1 MRRILILFGVF
12 ILFSCQNKTDQL
24 PYLGNHTEGVVNG
37 KMQIK
42 KYFTIPDFK
51 FRNQDSIVITN
62 KTFEDKIYIADFIF
76 LSCPTICP
84 VMNHEMKRVYDVF
97 KDNASVVFVSHTVDP
112 ENDQIPV
119 LKSYAQNLD
128 VDGNK
133 WHFLHGTQQ
142 EILQIAEKGYFTQAY
157 ADVSAPGG
165 YAHSAGFILVD
176 KNRHIRGVYDGTNS
190 KDVDRLIKDIVILLE
205 EKSV

>member
-24 PYLGNHTEGVVNG
+24 PYLGNHTEEVVNG

-119 LKSYAQNLD
+119 LKSYVQNLD